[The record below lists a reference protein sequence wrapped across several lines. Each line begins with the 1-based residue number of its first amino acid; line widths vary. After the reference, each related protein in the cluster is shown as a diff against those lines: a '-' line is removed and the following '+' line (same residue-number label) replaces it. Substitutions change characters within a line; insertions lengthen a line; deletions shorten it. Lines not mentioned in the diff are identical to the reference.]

1 MGDPAGDA
9 SMNVSCH
16 FAGVGLFLA
25 YYLVSLHDK
34 ALLDKVDRILELVET
49 PVGLPEHSP
58 QDGHDAVDGARGQL
72 RESGAI
78 GGGGGSSSSRWVFL
92 TFEGACRERRRDPA
106 FPYNLQAVQPVLHL
120 CYTEL
125 CWEAPVVR
133 WLLSPY

>member
-58 QDGHDAVDGARGQL
+58 QDGHDAVDGARGGPL

-78 GGGGGSSSSRWVFL
+78 GGGGGSSRWVFL
-92 TFEGACRERRRDPA
+92 TFEGACRERMHAPA
-106 FPYNLQAVQPVLHL
+106 FPYNLPA
-120 CYTEL
+120 
-125 CWEAPVVR
+125 A
-133 WLLSPY
+133 